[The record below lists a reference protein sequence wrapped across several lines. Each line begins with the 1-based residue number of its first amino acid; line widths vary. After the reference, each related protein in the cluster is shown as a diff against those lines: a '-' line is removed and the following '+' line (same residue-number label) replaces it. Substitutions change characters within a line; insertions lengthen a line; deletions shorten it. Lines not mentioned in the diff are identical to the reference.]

1 MARKSKVSVLEKSP
15 TGIKGFEEISY
26 GGLPKCRP
34 TLVCGS
40 AGCGKTIFAMEFL
53 LHGATRFNE
62 PGVFVAFEETP
73 PDLEKNF
80 ASMGFD
86 LKDLISRKLLA
97 IDHVQVVRKEIEE
110 TGEYDLEGLFVRL
123 AYAIDSIGAKRIAL
137 DTIEVLFSGFSNEAI
152 LRAELHR
159 LFRWLKGRG
168 ITAVVT
174 GESGENTLTRYGL
187 EEYVADC
194 VIFLDFRVDKQVSTR
209 RLRIVKYRGSAHGSD
224 EYPFLIDADGMS
236 ILPISSIGLDYPV
249 GTERISSG
257 VPRLDT
263 MLGGKGFYR
272 GTTVLISGT
281 AGTGKSSLSAKFAES
296 VCSRGERCL
305 YFAFE
310 ESPAQITRNMASIG
324 IDLATPAKK
333 GLLKFHASR
342 PSMHG
347 LETHLVTFHTLV
359 TQFEPQV
366 VIVDP
371 ISNLTAVGSE
381 IEVKAMLSRLF
392 DYLKRMGIT
401 TLSTNLTH
409 MGSETQE
416 RTESEISSIIDTWI
430 LLRDIEINGERNRG
444 LYILKSRGMPHS
456 NQIRELV
463 LSGRG
468 IDLLDVY
475 LGPGGVLTGS
485 ARAAQEAQEK
495 AELSETNIEAR
506 RRMREAER
514 RRKVLEAKIEALRAE
529 YDSETDEIQIISEND
544 KLRRE
549 EKKRGRAEMARL
561 RKADLPS
568 GPVKE
573 FKRATKGRGNERYS
587 GEEK

>member
-1 MARKSKVSVLEKSP
+1 M
-15 TGIKGFEEISY
+15 
-26 GGLPKCRP
+26 
-34 TLVCGS
+34 
-40 AGCGKTIFAMEFL
+40 
-53 LHGATRFNE
+53 
-62 PGVFVAFEETP
+62 
-73 PDLEKNF
+73 
-80 ASMGFD
+80 
-86 LKDLISRKLLA
+86 
-97 IDHVQVVRKEIEE
+97 
-110 TGEYDLEGLFVRL
+110 
-123 AYAIDSIGAKRIAL
+123 
-137 DTIEVLFSGFSNEAI
+137 
-152 LRAELHR
+152 
-159 LFRWLKGRG
+159 
-168 ITAVVT
+168 
-174 GESGENTLTRYGL
+174 
-187 EEYVADC
+187 
-194 VIFLDFRVDKQVSTR
+194 
-209 RLRIVKYRGSAHGSD
+209 
-224 EYPFLIDADGMS
+224 
-236 ILPISSIGLDYPV
+236 
-249 GTERISSG
+249 
-257 VPRLDT
+257 
-263 MLGGKGFYR
+263 
-272 GTTVLISGT
+272 
-281 AGTGKSSLSAKFAES
+281 
-296 VCSRGERCL
+296 
-305 YFAFE
+305 
-310 ESPAQITRNMASIG
+310 
-324 IDLATPAKK
+324 
-333 GLLKFHASR
+333 
-342 PSMHG
+342 
-347 LETHLVTFHTLV
+347 
-359 TQFEPQV
+359 
-366 VIVDP
+366 DP

-401 TLSTNLTH
+401 TLSTSLTH

-416 RTESEISSIIDTWI
+416 RTESEISSLIDTWI

-514 RRKVLEAKIEALRAE
+514 WRKVLEAKIEALRAE
-529 YDSETDEIQIISEND
+529 YDSETDEMQIISEND

-573 FKRATKGRGNERYS
+573 FKRETKGRGNEKYS